1 MARLAHR
8 FPLVGALSTAL
19 TRCTA
24 TLLVAFGAA
33 GSLAAQ
39 TQVIAYYPLMTDLLD
54 ATATHGPMSLL
65 GYSGAPA
72 PLPPANG
79 VFHNG
84 IYYYSTNGQDIRTP
98 IMSSLNTTDFQVNVE
113 FQLAGL
119 PASRAPV
126 LMGGSSYRWLGIYV
140 QGNGIVGIKHNNS
153 NLLWSTTTLTT
164 GVWYSAGLRYE
175 LGNVELFI
183 NGASVLQAAIG
194 PLTDGNNKN
203 FTTNDFSNGGAHH
216 GWIRN
221 LLVVNDPTPVA
232 TAAAYGAGCPG
243 SAGVPSLVPV
253 NTPQLGITFAQSLA
267 NLDPNS
273 VFGLMAIGFSNT
285 MSPFG
290 PLPFNLQ
297 PFGLGATCDLWV
309 SADVSFLFPISGG
322 TGSFDFP
329 VPMDVGLAG
338 MALFYQCMSLDM
350 GALGGVATS
359 NAVGSAIGF

>member
-1 MARLAHR
+1 MARLSRLPATVAR
-8 FPLVGALSTAL
+8 CVAALF
-19 TRCTA
+19 
-24 TLLVAFGAA
+24 VACFAA

-39 TQVIAYYPLMTDLLD
+39 TQVIAYYPLQTDLLD
-54 ATATHGPMSLL
+54 ATATHGPISLL
-65 GYSGAPA
+65 GNGAPA

-84 IYYYSTNGQDIRTP
+84 VYYGTSGGQDIRTP

-126 LMGGSSYRWLGIYV
+126 LMGGNSYRWLGIYV
-140 QGNGIVGIKHNNS
+140 QANGTVGIKHNNS

-183 NGASVLQAAIG
+183 DGASVLQAAIG

-203 FTTNDFSNGGAHH
+203 FTTNDFSNGRAHH

-232 TAAAYGAGCPG
+232 TAAVYGAGCPG
-243 SAGVPSLVPV
+243 SAGIPSLVPA
-253 NTPQLGITFAQSLA
+253 NAPQIGITFTQNVT
-267 NLDPNS
+267 NLEPNAFFS
-273 VFGLMAIGFSNT
+273 LMALGFSNT

-309 SADVSFLFPISGG
+309 SADVSVLFPVSAGAG
-322 TGSFDFP
+322 TFQFP
-329 VPMDVGLAG
+329 MPMETAFTGI
-338 MALFYQCMSLDM
+338 ALFYQCVSLDG
-350 GALGGVATS
+350 GAPGGMAVT